1 MTHDHTFGQ
10 DEPRPGER
18 RTRLVVLLTV
28 TMMVAEIIAGVMFG
42 SMALLADGLHMASH
56 SVALGLALIAYVY
69 ARRHA
74 ADRRFSF
81 GTGKVN
87 ALAGFSGALLLAVFA
102 MGMALESVSRFVEPV
117 SIEFNQ
123 AILVACLGL
132 VVNVVSALLLQ
143 SQPHSHGAD
152 AHAHSHAHGHDHAH
166 EQDLNLRS
174 AYLHVLADAL
184 TSVAAIAA
192 LLSGKYLGWNWMD
205 PTMGLVGSALV
216 ATWSW
221 SLMRS
226 SARVLLDHQAPL
238 TWCRRSARPSSPKAD
253 RSPTCTSG
261 RSARASGRPRS
272 VSLPTSLAIHM
283 TTSLRFP
290 PVWASYTRQSKCT
303 AWRRLTARDSRR
315 CVSYQS
321 AAPDPRY
328 RL

>member
-1 MTHDHTFGQ
+1 MHDTYPELVTHDHTFGQ

-102 MGMALESVSRFVEPV
+102 TGMALESVSRFVEPV

-152 AHAHSHAHGHDHAH
+152 AHAHSHTHGHDHAH

-174 AYLHVLADAL
+174 ADLHVLADAL

-226 SARVLLDHQAPL
+226 SARVLLDHQAPTDMVSTIRAAIESEGGQVTDLHVWSIGPGIWAAEIGVIADEPRDPHDYKSAIPANLGVVHTTVEVHRL
-238 TWCRRSARPSSPKAD
+238 TTPD
-253 RSPTCTSG
+253 RS
-261 RSARASGRPRS
+261 
-272 VSLPTSLAIHM
+272 
-283 TTSLRFP
+283 
-290 PVWASYTRQSKCT
+290 
-303 AWRRLTARDSRR
+303 
-315 CVSYQS
+315 
-321 AAPDPRY
+321 
-328 RL
+328 